1 MVYFVCNP
9 CQFILSVLS
18 NLLYVSESVSDSK
31 YSVLY
36 SPNLDIISVEKQ
48 NMSKRRIL
56 KKIND
61 YKNQVKEKE

>member
-31 YSVLY
+31 YPLLY
-36 SPNLDIISVEKQ
+36 SPNLDIISVENALLSVTVFLLDK
-48 NMSKRRIL
+48 
-56 KKIND
+56 
-61 YKNQVKEKE
+61 